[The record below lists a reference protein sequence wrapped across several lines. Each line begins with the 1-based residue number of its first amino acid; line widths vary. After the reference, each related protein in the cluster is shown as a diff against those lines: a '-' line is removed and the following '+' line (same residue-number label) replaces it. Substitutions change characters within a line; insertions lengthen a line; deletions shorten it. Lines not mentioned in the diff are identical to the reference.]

1 MNICFDNYI
10 I

>member
-1 MNICFDNYI
+1 MKDNYI